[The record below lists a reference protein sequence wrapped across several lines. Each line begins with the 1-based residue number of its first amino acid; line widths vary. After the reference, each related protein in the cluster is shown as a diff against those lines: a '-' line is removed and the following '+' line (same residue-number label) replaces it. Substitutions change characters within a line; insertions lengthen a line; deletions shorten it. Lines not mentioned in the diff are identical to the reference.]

1 MRAREGLASNSVDP
15 FSSPLKEELKTAKFT
30 VLPTRDENGAAL
42 AVFNARLHEPS
53 SSSHKITLQ
62 GILNINLFVKNYLL
76 LHDIHKDLHKL
87 LMIFF
92 EGVIHQLDVAMEDV
106 VTQRGGLVFV
116 YNMYG
121 SKYGNFDYDLSQKML
136 TLLKGCYPARL
147 KKVLIVTAPLWFKA
161 PFKVLRLFVREKLRD
176 RVFTVSLPQLVL
188 HITPSCLPKGNDI
201 INFFITKKIA
211 A

>member
-1 MRAREGLASNSVDP
+1 MAS
-15 FSSPLKEELKTAKFT
+15 
-30 VLPTRDENGAAL
+30 
-42 AVFNARLHEPS
+42 
-53 SSSHKITLQ
+53 
-62 GILNINLFVKNYLL
+62 L
-76 LHDIHKDLHKL
+76 LHDIYSHND
-87 LMIFF
+87 IF

-188 HITPSCLPKGNDI
+188 HITPSCLPKGNAI
-201 INFFITKKIA
+201 AIFLLLNKLQQLKKLK
-211 A
+211 

>member
-1 MRAREGLASNSVDP
+1 
-15 FSSPLKEELKTAKFT
+15 
-30 VLPTRDENGAAL
+30 
-42 AVFNARLHEPS
+42 
-53 SSSHKITLQ
+53 
-62 GILNINLFVKNYLL
+62 
-76 LHDIHKDLHKL
+76 
-87 LMIFF
+87 
-92 EGVIHQLDVAMEDV
+92 MEDV

-188 HITPSCLPKGNDI
+188 HITPSCLPKGNAITIFIVTQSTEIISNSDI
-201 INFFITKKIA
+201 RHLYK
-211 A
+211 